1 MTKVNQ
7 NDGNE
12 TKSDIFPWNIL
23 RSDAIFFFIKK
34 ILKHFNDSQN
44 LKFLIFMTKVN
55 PSNGIK
61 TKLDIFSVRHIQI

>member
-23 RSDAIFFFIKK
+23 RPETIFFFIKK
-34 ILKHFNDSQN
+34 ILKHFNESQN
-44 LKFLIFMTKVN
+44 LKFLSFMIKVN
-55 PSNGIK
+55 PGNGIK